1 MSQQSQPP
9 PTPLTIGRSFIQ
21 QYYRVLTSSK
31 PSDAKRFYLLDT
43 SQIGHLLEPDVAV
56 VSMSMKNTSNS
67 NYDDDAVEITG
78 GSVGN
83 INDLFGWVRPLLLDN
98 NSDSSTVITSAA
110 INSLSF
116 YKDDDD
122 DETTETDH
130 DDNEN
135 NQDGSRIKPFHHKMK
150 KMQQ

>member
-1 MSQQSQPP
+1 M
-9 PTPLTIGRSFIQ
+9 
-21 QYYRVLTSSK
+21 
-31 PSDAKRFYLLDT
+31 
-43 SQIGHLLEPDVAV
+43 LEPDVAV

-67 NYDDDAVEITG
+67 NYDDDAAEITG

-110 INSLSF
+110 INSLIF
-116 YKDDDD
+116 YKIDD
-122 DETTETDH
+122 DETTKTDH

-135 NQDGSRIKPFHHKMK
+135 NQDGSRIKLFQNKMK
-150 KMQQ
+150 KM